1 MPPIKR
7 PIGYVKY
14 RARRKQNIGKLRD
27 LFKVHGANYKLF
39 REKGFSASEVSG
51 IEYNYLPKKEL
62 IELFRNKNP
71 KATAKQK
78 KESQLTYEQ
87 LEQIRRFKIP
97 TKKLLDAGYTPLEL
111 LSARYS
117 YADLRAAGV
126 DVISLK
132 RKVDALKAQVKEI
145 SEIKKARK

>member
-7 PIGYVKY
+7 PTGYMKY
-14 RARRKQNIGKLRD
+14 RQSRKQNIDNLRS
-27 LFKVHGANYKLF
+27 LFKAHGANYKLF

-51 IEYNYLPKKEL
+51 IEYNYLTKKEI

-87 LEQIRRFKIP
+87 LEHIRRFKIP
-97 TKKLLDAGYTPLEL
+97 AKKLLEAGYTSLEL

-132 RKVDALKAQVKEI
+132 KKVDALKAKVKEI
-145 SEIKKARK
+145 SEKKKANK

>member
-7 PIGYVKY
+7 PAGYMKY
-14 RARRKQNIGKLRD
+14 RAIRKQNLDRLRY
-27 LFKVHGANYKLF
+27 LFKEHGADYKLF

-87 LEQIRRFKIP
+87 LEQIRNFRIP
-97 TKKLLDAGYTPLEL
+97 AKKLLEAGYTPLEL
-111 LSARYS
+111 LAAKYS
-117 YADLRAAGV
+117 YSDLRAADV

-132 RKVDALKAQVKEI
+132 KKVDAFKSQVKDI
-145 SEIKKARK
+145 SKIKKAK